1 MFDSRSNFHDF
12 FRKSIWDF
20 YKYECYSWKSD
31 FLREIWEFRES
42 NENTLVRNF
51 YWKLFFQFLSKFS
64 FNLRKKLSSFGRRFL
79 FVYWSNSKMTGRNSN
94 PTIERKTVDFRLS
107 LPISLKIPI
116 HFSNSLFR
124 AVEKGHV
131 AITHMKAGVALLR
144 ARQRELK
151 SFGRSLP
158 CLSLGTHHQQHFPTP

>member
-1 MFDSRSNFHDF
+1 
-12 FRKSIWDF
+12 
-20 YKYECYSWKSD
+20 
-31 FLREIWEFRES
+31 
-42 NENTLVRNF
+42 
-51 YWKLFFQFLSKFS
+51 
-64 FNLRKKLSSFGRRFL
+64 
-79 FVYWSNSKMTGRNSN
+79 MTGRNSN

-151 SFGRSLP
+151 SFGRSLSRVSAWVP
-158 CLSLGTHHQQHFPTP
+158 IANNILQPHRIGHFAQGQKIPNFFFPSFLQESDRIKLWGQNTFKHQI